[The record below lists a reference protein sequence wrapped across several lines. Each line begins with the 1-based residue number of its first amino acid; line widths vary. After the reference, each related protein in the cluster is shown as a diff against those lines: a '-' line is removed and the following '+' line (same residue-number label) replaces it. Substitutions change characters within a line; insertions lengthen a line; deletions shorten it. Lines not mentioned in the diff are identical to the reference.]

1 MKSKIFIILITLSL
15 LSLIYATDDS
25 EIKLAGTIESL
36 RKGNI
41 ITLLVDG
48 ELNEESF
55 LIIERDKVIAK
66 IYEIE
71 LIGYYGKK
79 IKYLAK
85 YEISDYEYKEYI
97 RAGTSVFLKPEKKT
111 YDLRNDKTVFQEK
124 PLYKPAII
132 SRIDRREMILIPAGK
147 FLMGSN
153 SGDSDEYPE
162 HYVHLGDFYI
172 DKYEVSNSDYKK
184 YLDAKMLKYPESWNN
199 YLDSKGN
206 FTNRYFASLPVIV
219 SYKEAVAYARW
230 CGKQLPTESQ
240 WEKAARM
247 PMNIKDQIKWS
258 TYTYGDGFIEGV
270 SNTEEFWK
278 SEKIGVNLKNILK
291 ETYGPDII
299 NKGFIPVDVY
309 DERGKSIYGVVHMD
323 GNASEWTDSWYEP
336 YSRDT
341 KKDERFGTQYKV
353 IRGGSYNMSFKE
365 SRVTDRKI
373 GGIPDLSLDR
383 AAGFRCVKTANENDK
398 IVQ

>member
-1 MKSKIFIILITLSL
+1 MKSKVFIILITLSL

-184 YLDAKMLKYPESWNN
+184 YLDAKMLKIQSH
-199 YLDSKGN
+199 G
-206 FTNRYFASLPVIV
+206 
-219 SYKEAVAYARW
+219 
-230 CGKQLPTESQ
+230 
-240 WEKAARM
+240 
-247 PMNIKDQIKWS
+247 
-258 TYTYGDGFIEGV
+258 
-270 SNTEEFWK
+270 
-278 SEKIGVNLKNILK
+278 
-291 ETYGPDII
+291 II
-299 NKGFIPVDVY
+299 I
-309 DERGKSIYGVVHMD
+309 
-323 GNASEWTDSWYEP
+323 
-336 YSRDT
+336 
-341 KKDERFGTQYKV
+341 
-353 IRGGSYNMSFKE
+353 
-365 SRVTDRKI
+365 
-373 GGIPDLSLDR
+373 
-383 AAGFRCVKTANENDK
+383 
-398 IVQ
+398 